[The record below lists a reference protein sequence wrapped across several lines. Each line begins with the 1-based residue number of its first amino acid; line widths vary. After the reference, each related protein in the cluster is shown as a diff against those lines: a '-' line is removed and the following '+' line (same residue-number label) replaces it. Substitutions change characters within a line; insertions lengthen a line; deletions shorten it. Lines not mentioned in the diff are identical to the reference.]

1 MSLKRYRKEESEES
15 DIEDEVKDYVPYI
28 SIKDRKRQALMKH
41 KVIAISK
48 EEPNKNNDTETN
60 ENEKPQENEDKSR
73 APISLLDQHHELKEQ
88 AEQVKET
95 ELEKQIKEEQ
105 KILESIAERKALMA
119 ATELAKGTVEPGL
132 EVDIVIEHPLFNQHP
147 NDTYRDLFIAGRAD
161 ALPNNLT
168 SLQVAELTSSTL
180 STSFHQIAAERKAY
194 AAIAFQYLAE
204 DLMLKATEMNE
215 VIKQSG
221 KFSMTEAERIRLQ
234 TFAGDYL
241 LRAGQ
246 LLERS
251 DKLLLDVASVRPLQ
265 QQADQEQKRLERMTI
280 AQTPILNN

>member
-1 MSLKRYRKEESEES
+1 M
-15 DIEDEVKDYVPYI
+15 
-28 SIKDRKRQALMKH
+28 
-41 KVIAISK
+41 
-48 EEPNKNNDTETN
+48 
-60 ENEKPQENEDKSR
+60 
-73 APISLLDQHHELKEQ
+73 
-88 AEQVKET
+88 
-95 ELEKQIKEEQ
+95 
-105 KILESIAERKALMA
+105 
-119 ATELAKGTVEPGL
+119 EPGL

-168 SLQVAELTSSTL
+168 SLQEAELTSSTL